1 MNDVL
6 RKTERELIDDVQK
19 RLADRFAQLPAERVS
34 AAVDQAQARFAQ
46 STIRDFIPLLV
57 ERRVAAEL
65 VRLTRAEQ
73 PELAHSV

>member
-6 RKTERELIDDVQK
+6 RKTEREQIDAVQK

-57 ERRVAAEL
+57 ERRVVAEL
-65 VRLTRAEQ
+65 TGRTPAA
-73 PELAHSV
+73 PALAGSV

>member
-1 MNDVL
+1 MNGVL

-19 RLADRFAQLPAERVS
+19 RLADRFASLPVERVS

-57 ERRVAAEL
+57 ERRVSTEL
-65 VRLTRAEQ
+65 TRLTRADER
-73 PELAHSV
+73 ELAHSV

>member
-1 MNDVL
+1 MTGVL
-6 RKTERELIDDVQK
+6 RKTERELIDDVQN

-46 STIRDFIPLLV
+46 STIRDFVPLLV

-65 VRLTRAEQ
+65 ISLTRAEHRE
-73 PELAHSV
+73 PAVSV